1 MVISTCGSFCW
12 ALKRSCLRDSKC
24 MPGKNLYFRVL
35 KIRHY
40 SIFSEPIAFEWQ
52 KSKTTLWGEEKVMFK
67 CLLYFY
73 ILAMKQRGT
82 LRLKEEMFTR
92 SKEPEQ
98 ELELEPEPEPKP
110 ELEPEPKPELEP
122 DEVHLLPSCKPR
134 LARKSAWVLNIRQFT

>member
-1 MVISTCGSFCW
+1 
-12 ALKRSCLRDSKC
+12 
-24 MPGKNLYFRVL
+24 MPGKNLYFTVL

-40 SIFSEPIAFEWQ
+40 WIFSEPIAFEWQ

-73 ILAMKQRGT
+73 ILAMKQRGS
-82 LRLKEEMFTR
+82 LRLKEEMFTK
-92 SKEPEQ
+92 SKEPEQDLELKPEQ
-98 ELELEPEPEPKP
+98 ELELELEPEPKP
-110 ELEPEPKPELEP
+110 ELEPEPEPKP